1 MNRTCLGRLA
11 SAALLWSGTLLAAPA
26 DPLAGQFQQ
35 QFNQQLQQAKVPGG
49 AFAIVRHD
57 QVIALGSYGVRAVG
71 EPARVNPD
79 TVFRLASVS
88 KTFAGNLLVQLSQ
101 QGRLDL
107 HAPLKSYVPEL
118 KLRSPQL
125 EQSVS
130 VEQIL
135 SQGSG
140 FWAHA
145 FEDLIEADKTP
156 AEILPRL
163 AELAPVC
170 APGRCYSYQNVFFGL
185 LGRAAEQSTGQPY
198 EQLVSQKVFT
208 PLAMQSASYGLTG
221 LLASRNKALPHQRG
235 GKGWRTIKPKPN
247 FYRFPAAAGVNASAR
262 DLARYLIAM
271 LGHRPE
277 VMTPA
282 MLAQL
287 QQPLVKMPGKP
298 RWPVWQQYKNVSAW
312 YGRGWRM
319 VQFSGDTLYY
329 HAGVV
334 DGYRPYIAYSPS
346 TGYGLVLLTNAE
358 ADVTGK
364 LAGWFWQQVLP
375 SQQQLARRQQAEHS
389 RQRPER
395 QQRAGAVQGE
405 AR

>member
-1 MNRTCLGRLA
+1 MNKLYRFFCFLP
-11 SAALLWSGTLLAAPA
+11 LAACCGFAAAGQALAAA
-26 DPLAGQFQQ
+26 DPALSAQFQQ
-35 QFNQQLQQAKVPGG
+35 QFNAQLQSAKVPGG
-49 AFAIVRHD
+49 AYAIVYQDR
-57 QVIALGSYGVRAVG
+57 VLALGSYGVRAVG
-71 EPARVNPD
+71 EQARVNPD

-107 HAPLKSYVPEL
+107 QQPLKAYVPEL
-118 KLRSPQL
+118 HLKNAQI
-125 EQSVS
+125 EQQVNVESV
-130 VEQIL
+130 L

-145 FEDLIEADKTP
+145 FEDLIEANKTP

-170 APGRCYSYQNVFFGL
+170 PPRRCYSYQNVLFGL
-185 LGRAAEQSTGQPY
+185 LGRAAEQSTGKSY
-198 EQLVSQKVFT
+198 ESLVTERMFS
-208 PLAMQSASYGLTG
+208 PLQMHNASYGLAG
-221 LLASRNKALPHQRG
+221 LLASRNKALPHERG
-235 GKGWRTIKPKPN
+235 GKGWRTVKPKPN

-262 DLARYLIAM
+262 DLSKYLIAM

-277 VMTPA
+277 VFSPA
-282 MLAQL
+282 LLSQL

-298 RWPVWQQYKNVSAW
+298 RWPVWQQYRNATAW

-319 VQFSGDTLYY
+319 VQYGDDRLYY

-375 SQQQLARRQQAEHS
+375 GPQLAKQKQGTAKK
-389 RQRPER
+389 
-395 QQRAGAVQGE
+395 GAK
-405 AR
+405 

>member
-1 MNRTCLGRLA
+1 MNKKYRLQLWICAALGWITSMPQAQA
-11 SAALLWSGTLLAAPA
+11 SADPALLP
-26 DPLAGQFQQ
+26 QFQQ

-49 AFAIVRHD
+49 AYAIVYKD
-57 QVIALGSYGVRAVG
+57 QVLALGSYGVRAVG
-71 EPARVNPD
+71 DNARVNAD

-88 KTFAGNLLVQLSQ
+88 KTFAGNIMVQLSQ

-107 HAPLKSYVPEL
+107 QQPLKAYVPEL
-118 KLRSPQL
+118 QL
-125 EQSVS
+125 KTAAIEQKVS
-130 VEQIL
+130 VETIL

-145 FEDLIEADKTP
+145 FEDLIEADQTP
-156 AEILPRL
+156 AQILPRL

-170 APGRCYSYQNVFFGL
+170 PPGRCYSYQNVLFGL

-198 EQLVSQKVFT
+198 ETLVSERVFA
-208 PLAMQSASYGLTG
+208 PLQMHTASYGLTG

-235 GKGWRTIKPKPN
+235 GKGWRTVKPKAN

-262 DLARYLIAM
+262 DLSQYLIAM
-271 LGHRPE
+271 LGYRPE
-277 VMTPA
+277 VFSPA
-282 MLAQL
+282 LLSQL
-287 QQPLVKMPGKP
+287 QQPLVKMPVKP
-298 RWPVWQQYKNVSAW
+298 RWPVWQQYRNASAW

-319 VQFSGDTLYY
+319 VQYGDDKLYY

-334 DGYRPYIAYSPS
+334 DGYRPYIAYSPA

-375 SQQQLARRQQAEHS
+375 GPQLAKHKH
-389 RQRPER
+389 
-395 QQRAGAVQGE
+395 GATKKG

>member
-1 MNRTCLGRLA
+1 MNKLYRFFRFLP
-11 SAALLWSGTLLAAPA
+11 LAACCGFAAAGQALAAA
-26 DPLAGQFQQ
+26 DPALSAQFQQ
-35 QFNQQLQQAKVPGG
+35 QFNVQLQKAKVPGG
-49 AFAIVRHD
+49 AYAIVYQD
-57 QVIALGSYGVRAVG
+57 QVLALGSYGVRAVG

-88 KTFAGNLLVQLSQ
+88 KTFAGNLLVQLSH

-107 HAPLKSYVPEL
+107 QQPLKAYVPEL
-118 KLRSPQL
+118 QL
-125 EQSVS
+125 KNAKIEQQVNVESV
-130 VEQIL
+130 L

-145 FEDLIEADKTP
+145 FEDLIEANKTP

-170 APGRCYSYQNVFFGL
+170 PPRRCYSYQNVLFGL
-185 LGRAAEQSTGQPY
+185 LGRAAEQSTGKSY
-198 EQLVSQKVFT
+198 ESLVTERVFS
-208 PLAMQSASYGLTG
+208 PLQMHNASYGLAG
-221 LLASRNKALPHQRG
+221 LLASRNKALPHERG
-235 GKGWRTIKPKPN
+235 GKGWRTVKPKAN

-262 DLARYLIAM
+262 DLSKYLIAM
-271 LGHRPE
+271 LGHRPD
-277 VMTPA
+277 VFPPA
-282 MLAQL
+282 LLSQL

-298 RWPVWQQYKNVSAW
+298 RWPVWQQYRNASAW

-319 VQFSGDTLYY
+319 VQYGDDRLYY

-375 SQQQLARRQQAEHS
+375 GPQLAKQKQGTAKK
-389 RQRPER
+389 
-395 QQRAGAVQGE
+395 GAK
-405 AR
+405 

>member
-1 MNRTCLGRLA
+1 MLL
-11 SAALLWSGTLLAAPA
+11 SAAALGVLGSASPAQAADAALPA
-26 DPLAGQFQQ
+26 QFQQ

-49 AFAIVRHD
+49 AYAIVYQD
-57 QVIALGSYGVRAVG
+57 KVLALGSYGVRAVG

-88 KTFAGNLLVQLSQ
+88 KTFAGNLMVQLSL
-101 QGRLDL
+101 QGQLDL
-107 HAPLKSYVPEL
+107 HQPLKTYVPEL
-118 KLRSPQL
+118 KLKNAKI
-125 EQSVS
+125 EQQTDVESV
-130 VEQIL
+130 L

-145 FEDLIEADKTP
+145 FEDLIEANQTP

-163 AELAPVC
+163 AELSPVC
-170 APGRCYSYQNVFFGL
+170 PPRRCYSYQNVFFGL
-185 LGRAAEQSTGQPY
+185 LGRAAEQSTGQSY
-198 EQLVSQKVFT
+198 ESLVNDKVFS
-208 PLAMQSASYGLTG
+208 PLQMHNASYGLTG
-221 LLASRNKALPHQRG
+221 LLASRNKALPHERG
-235 GKGWRTIKPKPN
+235 AKGWRTVKPKAN

-262 DLARYLIAM
+262 DLSQYLIAM

-277 VMTPA
+277 VFSPA
-282 MLAQL
+282 LISQL

-298 RWPVWQQYKNVSAW
+298 RWPVWQQYRNASAW

-319 VQFSGDTLYY
+319 VQYGDERLYY

-334 DGYRPYIAYSPS
+334 DGYRPYIAYSPA

-375 SQQQLARRQQAEHS
+375 GPQLANRKH
-389 RQRPER
+389 
-395 QQRAGAVQGE
+395 GAAKKG
-405 AR
+405 AK

>member
-1 MNRTCLGRLA
+1 MNKLYRFFRFLPL
-11 SAALLWSGTLLAAPA
+11 AALYGVGIAGQAQAGA
-26 DPLAGQFQQ
+26 DWALSAQFQQ
-35 QFNQQLQQAKVPGG
+35 QFNAQLQQAKVPGG
-49 AFAIVRHD
+49 AYAIVYQD
-57 QVIALGSYGVRAVG
+57 QVLALGSYGVRAVG
-71 EPARVNPD
+71 EQARVNPD

-107 HAPLKSYVPEL
+107 QQPLKAYVPEL
-118 KLRSPQL
+118 HLKNAQI
-125 EQSVS
+125 EQQVNVESV
-130 VEQIL
+130 L

-145 FEDLIEADKTP
+145 FEDLIEANKTP

-170 APGRCYSYQNVFFGL
+170 PPRRCYSYQNVLFGL
-185 LGRAAEQSTGQPY
+185 LGRAAEQSTGKSY
-198 EQLVSQKVFT
+198 ESLVTERVFS
-208 PLAMQSASYGLTG
+208 PLQMHTASYGLTG

-235 GKGWRTIKPKPN
+235 GKGWRTVKPKAN

-262 DLARYLIAM
+262 DLSQYLIAM

-277 VMTPA
+277 VFSPA
-282 MLAQL
+282 LLSQL

-298 RWPVWQQYKNVSAW
+298 RWPVWQQYRNASAW

-319 VQFSGDTLYY
+319 VQYGDDRLYY

-375 SQQQLARRQQAEHS
+375 GPQLAKQKQGTAKK
-389 RQRPER
+389 
-395 QQRAGAVQGE
+395 GAK
-405 AR
+405 